1 MIHIQTLQRNWAILR
16 CSVDIHCAGNDCGV
30 GSGHSGTP
38 DGDVFRYSDGIEHA
52 SGKGDHIAVLGC
64 IVGFRQGFGRIEGG
78 DLAVMTQCGRRE
90 VWALVATA
98 MNATQMKRNSLFMT
112 KGFSFALRH
121 SQAWLL
127 IKKKSVMPLPVVR
140 PTLWGLRIAHLSWT
154 DNMQKPHAEYGHI
167 TPDAHTPASAWNI
180 STPRHLLLSH
190 SWLRLKV
197 AKFQSVKKERQV
209 HAIHYV
215 SLPSRTAP
223 TGLLQTVRIRKYIT
237 FPANHKI
244 LLGNALP
251 LTHFNT
257 VYMWTFYPF
266 IVYAQS
272 VCAFYYDSQPHVSM
286 QLRRYMWIQCQ
297 TGIESKPERLFVRQA
312 Y

>member
-1 MIHIQTLQRNWAILR
+1 MDIPTIDVLTPA
-16 CSVDIHCAGNDCGV
+16 VDDNAYPHGIYCCLI
-30 GSGHSGTP
+30 P
-38 DGDVFRYSDGIEHA
+38 DGF
-52 SGKGDHIAVLGC
+52 
-64 IVGFRQGFGRIEGG
+64 
-78 DLAVMTQCGRRE
+78 
-90 VWALVATA
+90 
-98 MNATQMKRNSLFMT
+98 
-112 KGFSFALRH
+112 
-121 SQAWLL
+121 
-127 IKKKSVMPLPVVR
+127 
-140 PTLWGLRIAHLSWT
+140 
-154 DNMQKPHAEYGHI
+154 
-167 TPDAHTPASAWNI
+167 
-180 STPRHLLLSH
+180 
-190 SWLRLKV
+190 LKF

-286 QLRRYMWIQCQ
+286 QLRRYM
-297 TGIESKPERLFVRQA
+297 
-312 Y
+312 